1 MKYGEPYGVIKSSII
16 RTDRNGTRYYNGI
29 CKCDRCGGEG
39 GSRVWVRTGFVCYK
53 CNGSGETEQT
63 WAIRTPEHEAEL
75 EAKRQ
80 AKMEAKRAYE
90 ESHAEEVKRQ
100 DTAKAC
106 EKARLAMATCN
117 AKHHCTSCAGC
128 AHKVYCNLLTSLMG
142 DLEEGEKI
150 AVLSEAQAELLD
162 FLRTIDR
169 TQPVNVETLD
179 GQPCEEGRW
188 FTDSYGNRKRVIVKP
203 NGEKVYTSATSQ
215 KGLAKYGVRYTRDF
229 LIKSAKCGVFY
240 NREEMKIDSLAKEM
254 GKRFRINMCCDEE
267 VVEEAVKRG
276 IL

>member
-1 MKYGEPYGVIKSSII
+1 MKHGEPYGVISSTLI
-16 RTDRNGTRYYNGI
+16 RTDKNGTRYYNGT
-29 CKCDRCGGEG
+29 CKCDRCGGAGRSEM
-39 GSRVWVRTGFVCYK
+39 WAYTGYVCYK
-53 CNGSGETEQT
+53 CGGNGRVADS
-63 WAIRTPEHEAEL
+63 WAIRTPEYEAKL
-75 EAKRQ
+75 EAKRL
-80 AKMEAKRAYE
+80 AKLEAKRAYE
-90 ESHAEEVKRQ
+90 EAHAEELKRQ

-106 EKARLAMATCN
+106 EKARLALATCN
-117 AKHHCTSCAGC
+117 DKHHCTSCAGC

-142 DLEEGEKI
+142 DLEEGEKM
-150 AVLSEAQAELLD
+150 AVLSEAQAKLLD

-169 TQPVNVETLD
+169 TEPVNVETLD

-215 KGLAKYGVRYTRDF
+215 KGLAKYGVRYTRAF

-240 NREEMKIDSLAKEM
+240 NREETKMDSLAKEM
-254 GKRFRINMCCDEE
+254 GKRFRINMVCDEE
-267 VVEEAVKRG
+267 IVEEAVRRG